1 MRLADKAKRN
11 ALCCFSHNR
20 RKTVEF
26 SAVSTLNEEVR
37 LSTRKSYSAHAPTCG
52 SLDRLPFR
60 CNAALFFKF
69 STFHNKQII
78 DYIIDYNDRL
88 YIKYKYIYIFLKFIF
103 VFLLLFHNCTC
114 LDLSCNTLKHF
125 FCK

>member
-1 MRLADKAKRN
+1 MRKFGSVRGKVIQRMREPVARSIDCLLDVMQRF
-11 ALCCFSHNR
+11 FS
-20 RKTVEF
+20 
-26 SAVSTLNEEVR
+26 
-37 LSTRKSYSAHAPTCG
+37 
-52 SLDRLPFR
+52 
-60 CNAALFFKF
+60 KF

-125 FCK
+125 FLQINI

>member
-1 MRLADKAKRN
+1 MRLANKAKRN

-52 SLDRLPFR
+52 SLNRLPFG
-60 CNAALFFKF
+60 CNAAVF
-69 STFHNKQII
+69 SSFQHFTTNK
-78 DYIIDYNDRL
+78 L
-88 YIKYKYIYIFLKFIF
+88 
-103 VFLLLFHNCTC
+103 
-114 LDLSCNTLKHF
+114 
-125 FCK
+125 